1 MTNLSDY
8 TDSRLENHY
17 ALYECEAPNIYLWI
31 AQPQVG

>member
-17 ALYECEAPNIYLWI
+17 ALYECEAPIYI
-31 AQPQVG
+31 YG